1 MNESTSDSS
10 NFSKI
15 KSALKL
21 SGNEKVDKDALNKL
35 TDAKNTDAIG
45 RWVKDQYKKCK
56 SQMDPIKR
64 QWYLNMSFYKG
75 DQYVDF
81 VNGSLIKIPSPSG
94 KARVV
99 VNRIKPVVRTE
110 VSRMTSQEPTAEVVP
125 ASNEEDDI
133 LAAEAAEAVFGSVR
147 ARLNMQKVLREA
159 AWWCSVTGI
168 GFVKVHWDKDYSA
181 EDSNGQAIE
190 GDHCYTSVSPFNVMV
205 PDLLLEDIE
214 NQPYVLNVFTK
225 SLEWVRM
232 HYPDVFNKD
241 YKPTVIS
248 SNEIMETQYL
258 NTKSSQ
264 ANSATP
270 DSCLIIEAWIKPGAT
285 SLLENGGLITMVDD
299 IVVGAVT
306 TGMPYEHGQYPFAK
320 MESIQS
326 GSFYPTSVIE
336 DLIPLQREL
345 NRTRSQLVEARN
357 LMARPGFFYRTGS
370 MDPNKVTSSTGQY
383 IDIRPGAEFPQ
394 PIPMPQMPQFVAKME
409 EDALRDIEDI
419 SGQHQVSK
427 GNAPAGVTAGTAI
440 QFLQEADN
448 SYMATTHASIEDCVQ
463 KIGFQTVGLAIQFWD
478 SDRLVKYVGRDGA
491 VSARYLS
498 NANLKS
504 GTDIR
509 IEGGSSL
516 PTSKAARI
524 AMFMDLMNR
533 GFIPPQDGLELMHL
547 SSMKA
552 YWDFTKVDENQ
563 AKRENLTMS
572 ELPVEQVMM
581 ARQQAAGIAQ
591 QGIPPEIDPMGNP
604 IAAQQMEMA
613 NEPFVAVNEWDNHEV
628 HLKFHENFMKGQEFA
643 MLPDPIKKEFELHR
657 QKHKDAL
664 FNKQFEDMMMQGQA
678 AMQGGAP
685 APGEMPPI
693 GAEGSNQFSEPPV
706 DGQQPPQ

>member
-10 NFSKI
+10 NFSKGL
-15 KSALKL
+15 KTAALKL
-21 SGNEKVDKDALNKL
+21 TGDKKVDQDALNKIA
-35 TDAKNTDAIG
+35 DVKNSQAIG
-45 RWVKDQYKKCK
+45 RWVTDQYKKCK

-64 QWYLNMSFYKG
+64 QWYLNLSFYKG

-81 VNGSLIKIPSPSG
+81 VNGQLIKIPTHSG

-125 ASNEEDDI
+125 ASNEEEDI
-133 LAAEAAEAVFGSVR
+133 LAAEAAEAVFQSVR
-147 ARLNMQKVLREA
+147 TRLNMQRVLREA

-168 GFVKVHWDKDYSA
+168 GFIKTHWDKSYEA

-214 NQPYVLNVFTK
+214 AQPYVLNVFTK
-225 SLEWVRM
+225 SLEWVRQK
-232 HYPDVFNKD
+232 YPDVFGQD
-241 YKPTVIS
+241 YKPTVVS
-248 SNEIMETQYL
+248 TNEIMETQYL
-258 NTKSSQ
+258 NTKSSE
-264 ANSATP
+264 ANSAKP
-270 DSCLIIEAWIKPGAT
+270 DSCLIVEAWVKPGAT
-285 SLLENGGLITMVDD
+285 PLLEKGGLITMVDS

-306 TGMPYEHGQYPFAK
+306 DGLPYEHGQYPFAK

-336 DLIPLQREL
+336 DLIPIQREL
-345 NRTRSQLVEARN
+345 NRTRSQMIEARN

-394 PIPMPQMPQFVAKME
+394 PIPMPQMPAFVEKMQ
-409 EDALRDIEDI
+409 EDGLRDIEDI

-427 GNAPAGVTAGTAI
+427 GSAPAGVTAGTAI

-463 KIGFQTVGLAIQFWD
+463 KIAYQTVGLAIQYWD
-478 SDRLVKYVGRDGA
+478 SDRLVKYVGRDGS

-498 NANLKS
+498 NSNLKS

-524 AMFMDLMNR
+524 ALFMDLMNR
-533 GFIPPQDGLELMHL
+533 GFIPAQDGLELMNL
-547 SSMKA
+547 PSMKA

-563 AKRENLTMS
+563 AKRENLAMA
-572 ELPVEQVMM
+572 ELPPEQVMQ
-581 ARQQAAGIAQ
+581 ARAQAMGIAQ
-591 QGIPPEIDPMGNP
+591 GGIPPEVGNPLDNP
-604 IAAQQMEMA
+604 IAAQQMELG

-643 MLPDPIKKEFELHR
+643 MLPDPVKKEFELHR
-657 QKHKDAL
+657 QKHKDML
-664 FNKQFEDMMMQGQA
+664 FNSQIELMMKQTQA
-678 AMQGGAP
+678 GMGGEQPAGPEGTNQFGEPGGAP
-685 APGEMPPI
+685 LDTE
-693 GAEGSNQFSEPPV
+693 
-706 DGQQPPQ
+706 QPPQ